1 MTTSDKRVIK
11 WLNRLYRICEAGERG
26 FETVAGNISN
36 RGLKV
41 LVKTFAKQRAQF
53 KTELRAEIE
62 KLGGKLTERGSFRGV
77 VHRGRM
83 DILATLIIGPENVE
97 KFVLKEAAL
106 GEKVALGEYSKALKQ
121 ELPLKSKTIVKHQY
135 EQIQT
140 VNEQIAHLRGGSG
153 RQLVVRLFDSDQDKD
168 TAVRALQEAG
178 YDLDMI
184 ETIPLNERMDVYEGE
199 GTTVTDTIVSGAV
212 GGAIWGSI
220 LGAASGVGF
229 LFMPGLGTILNTTVA
244 GTWGLVALAGTIV
257 GAFFGSILGFF
268 IGVGV
273 SGEDSFLYEDSV
285 EHGNILVMMRTEA
298 KRATEASQI
307 MYQVNA
313 ESRDRQ
319 RIALPEYK

>member
-26 FETVAGNISN
+26 FETVAENISN

-41 LVKTFAKQRAQF
+41 LVKTLAQHRAQF
-53 KTELRAEIE
+53 KAELQTEIE
-62 KLGGKLTERGSFRGV
+62 RVGGKLTERLSFRGI

-106 GEKVALGEYSKALKQ
+106 GEKVALNEYSKALKQ
-121 ELPLKSKTIVKHQY
+121 EMLPETKAIVERQY
-135 EQIQT
+135 QQIQV
-140 VNEQIAHLRGGSG
+140 VNEQIAHLRGHSG
-153 RQLVVRLFDSDQDKD
+153 KQLVVRLFDSDQDKE
-168 TAVRALQEAG
+168 TAVRALQAAG

-184 ETIPLNERMDVYEGE
+184 ETIPLNERMDVYQGE
-199 GTTVTDTIVSGAV
+199 GTTISDTIVSGAV

-220 LGAASGVGF
+220 LGAAAGISF
-229 LFMPGLGTILNTTVA
+229 LFMPGLGTFWDTTFA
-244 GTWGLVALAGTIV
+244 GTWGIVALAGTIA

-273 SGEDSFLYEDSV
+273 SGEDSFLYGDSV
-285 EHGNILVMMRTEA
+285 AHGNILVMMRTEA

-319 RIALPEYK
+319 RIAVPEYK

>member
-1 MTTSDKRVIK
+1 MTRTDKRVIK
-11 WLNRLYRICEAGERG
+11 WLNRLYPICEAGEKG
-26 FETVAGNISN
+26 FETVAQNISN

-41 LVKTFAKQRAQF
+41 LIKTFAQQRAQF
-53 KTELRAEIE
+53 KTELQAEIE
-62 KLGGKLTERGSFRGV
+62 KLGGKVTDRRSFRGI

-83 DILATLIIGPENVE
+83 AILATLIIGPENVE

-106 GEKVALGEYSKALKQ
+106 GEKVALSVYSKALKQ
-121 ELPLKSKTIVKHQY
+121 DLPLTTKTIIKQQY

-153 RQLVVRLFDSDQDKD
+153 KQLVVRLFDSDQDKE

-184 ETIPLNERMDVYEGE
+184 ETIPLNERIDVYKGE
-199 GTTVTDTIVSGAV
+199 GTAVTDTIASGAV

-229 LFMPGLGTILNTTVA
+229 LYMPGLGTILNTSVF
-244 GTWGLVALAGTIV
+244 GTWGIVALAGTIV

-268 IGVGV
+268 IGTGV
-273 SGEDSFLYEDSV
+273 SGEDTFLYEDSV
-285 EHGNILVMMRTEA
+285 EHGNILVMMKTEA

-319 RIALPEYK
+319 KIALPEYK

>member
-26 FETVAGNISN
+26 FETVAENISN

-62 KLGGKLTERGSFRGV
+62 KLGGKLTERRSFRGV

-106 GEKVALGEYSKALKQ
+106 GEKVALNEYSKALKQ
-121 ELPLKSKTIVKHQY
+121 ALPPETKAIVEQQY
-135 EQIQT
+135 QQIQA

-153 RQLVVRLFDSDQDKD
+153 KQLVVRLFDSDQDKD
-168 TAVRALQEAG
+168 TAVRALEAAG

-184 ETIPLNERMDVYEGE
+184 ETVPLNERMDVYDGK
-199 GTTVTDTIVSGAV
+199 GTTVIDTVVSGAV

-229 LFMPGLGTILNTTVA
+229 LFMSGLGTIGNTTFT
-244 GTWGLVALAGTIV
+244 GTWGLVALTGTIV

-273 SGEDSFLYEDSV
+273 SGEDTFLYEDSV
-285 EHGNILVMMRTEA
+285 AHGNILVMMRTEA